1 LIAVLPK
8 VRSGSSNVREI
19 FEGNLEITA
28 LGAGFDAKRDV

>member
-8 VRSGSSNVREI
+8 VRSASSKVREI

-28 LGAGFDAKRDV
+28 LWAGFDATRDV